1 MIFNTYWFVFFVCL
15 FFPVY
20 WLLRWPGI
28 RGCWLLAGCV
38 IFHTHFAGP
47 AGVIPIIFLGVVT
60 YASALSRQRR
70 LCAFAIALCVASL
83 AFYKYTYFLCRD
95 LLGIFSPQLAQA
107 ASSRAQQWLPAAPPL
122 AISFFAFE
130 FVHYLVEIYRGQE
143 PVRRLR
149 DFTVFAIFFP
159 SLVAGPI
166 KRYRD
171 FIPELHAGLAR
182 VAVSDVAE
190 GLKRVA
196 IGAFKKLVIA
206 DNLTLY
212 IKFYE
217 GHFTEIRSIDAWE
230 LFAALAFRI
239 LFDFSGY
246 SDMAIGCA
254 RMMGIGLPENF
265 NNPYIAK
272 SVSEFWQR
280 WHISLSTWIRDYVY
294 IPLGGNRLGLGRK
307 LFNGVAAFALCGIW
321 HGPAWHF
328 VLWGLWHGAG
338 LAVNSS
344 YRAALGSLGRRIAWV
359 FEKVPLLGW
368 SVTLLYVWF
377 GWLLFFYEPAR
388 AWTMAVKLLS
398 FR

>member
-1 MIFNTYWFVFFVCL
+1 MIFNTYWFFLFVSV

-20 WLLRWPGI
+20 WLLRWPRARAG
-28 RGCWLLAGCV
+28 WLLVCCAV
-38 IFHTHFAGP
+38 FHTHFAGP
-47 AGVIPIIFLGVVT
+47 AGVLPIIVLGIVT
-60 YASALSRQRR
+60 YGCALSRRR
-70 LCAFAIALCVASL
+70 NLCLFAIVLCATSL
-83 AFYKYTYFLCRD
+83 AFYKYTNFICQGLIG
-95 LLGIFSPQLAQA
+95 LVSPKLAHAATRQA
-107 ASSRAQQWLPAAPPL
+107 DRWLPTAPPL

-130 FVHYLVEIYRGQE
+130 FVHYLVEIYRGGE
-143 PVRRLR
+143 PIRRLR
-149 DFTVFAIFFP
+149 DFALFGIFFP

-171 FIPELHAGLAR
+171 FIPQLHAGLAR

-196 IGAFKKLVIA
+196 IGAFKKIVVA

-212 IKFYE
+212 IRFYE
-217 GHFTEIRSIDAWE
+217 DRFTELHSRDAWE
-230 LFAALAFRI
+230 LFAAIALRI

-246 SDMAIGCA
+246 SDMAIGFA

-265 NNPYIAK
+265 NNPYIAR

-280 WHISLSTWIRDYVY
+280 WHITLSTWIRDYVY
-294 IPLGGNRLGLGRK
+294 IPLGGNRFGIGRK
-307 LFNGVAAFALCGIW
+307 VFNGVVAFALCGIW

-344 YRAALGSLGRRIAWV
+344 YRTAWGPVGRRIAYV
-359 FEKVPLLGW
+359 LEKAPLLGW
-368 SVTLLYVWF
+368 AITLLFVMF
-377 GWLLFFYEPAR
+377 GWLLFFYEPSR
-388 AWTMAVKLLS
+388 AWAMAVKLLS
-398 FR
+398 FH